1 MKRPALFLIVGISI
15 ALVGVAAYFAYQY
28 AVDSPFRISS
38 AEAKH
43 LLQTQQIDLML
54 DVRTDLERSTLGV
67 YPGSVHIQ
75 SADLE
80 KEMLRNYPD
89 KHIQILVYCNTGHRA
104 RLATDTLHKLG
115 YTRAKYISS
124 QYTTLQ

>member
-1 MKRPALFLIVGISI
+1 MKRPALFLIVGITI

-28 AVDSPFRISS
+28 AVESPFRISS
-38 AEAKH
+38 ADAKH
-43 LLQTQQIDLML
+43 LLQTDQIDLML
-54 DVRTDLERSTLGV
+54 DVRTDLERSTLGF

-80 KEMLRNYPD
+80 KEMPRNYPD
-89 KHIQILVYCNTGHRA
+89 KNIRILAYCNTGHRA
-104 RLATDTLHKLG
+104 RMATDKLHKLG
-115 YTRAKYISS
+115 YVNAKYISS

>member
-1 MKRPALFLIVGISI
+1 MKRFALFLIVGISI

-43 LLQTQQIDLML
+43 LLQTQQIDLVL

-80 KEMLRNYPD
+80 KEMPKSYPD

-104 RLATDTLHKLG
+104 RMATDKLYKLG